1 MFVSVHQSLSSKVRV
16 ARVVMMDVGTVDFS
30 LSQALPSITLWP
42 KSSGAGNQDFYAPRV
57 IYLRSLSQKES
68 SSLASPKQPVK
79 ATLLTSSSD
88 PNVPAVS
95 LCSASQLLKAT
106 NESAASAIFEA
117 KRLTPRQWA
126 SLSGKKVNFD
136 SLVFAIEDRYYLYE
150 EDMCLFI
157 CCCNWV
163 WFLL

>member
-1 MFVSVHQSLSSKVRV
+1 VPVHQSLSSKVRV

-30 LSQALPSITLWP
+30 LSQALPSLTLWP

-68 SSLASPKQPVK
+68 NSLASPKQPVK
-79 ATLLTSSSD
+79 ATLLKTSSSD